1 MKQKLLIKTIVLLI
15 CILTGCNN
23 DFNLTGEDDMYL
35 MFGKNLEIIISEND
49 IVDSEHLQKVLDG
62 KIQKDI
68 PYFDMWNDKELSK
81 LIEYMSDNNYI
92 IVPGRYVINQ
102 AWRFSDGKFVL
113 NNGDKRVVLKFKKR
127 SEPR

>member
-1 MKQKLLIKTIVLLI
+1 MKQKLLIITIVLLI
-15 CILTGCNN
+15 CMLTGCNN

-35 MFGKNLEIIISEND
+35 MFGKNLEIVISEND

-62 KIQKDI
+62 EIQKDM

-81 LIEYMSDNNYI
+81 LIEYMSDKDYT

-102 AWRFSDGKFVL
+102 SWIFSEGKFVL
-113 NNGDKRVVLKFKKR
+113 NNGEKRVVFKFR
-127 SEPR
+127 SK